1 MDGNKSL
8 EDIIDFGNNYFP
20 AACNKIY
27 NQNSQ
32 GDKGSMKYITTKDWW
47 SHVGIT
53 LKYSLYVITHPL
65 DGFWD
70 LTHEKRGSL
79 AAANIIIALAVLVEV
94 LRATLTN
101 FQFVTINMENFNS
114 LIVAMR
120 ILLPVGLWT
129 VANWS
134 LTTLMD
140 GKGRM
145 SEIYMSIC
153 YALTPY
159 VIINII
165 MIIISQVITYDEGA
179 IYWVL
184 AGFSA
189 LWTGIL
195 LLAAMMMVH
204 DYSLLKTLLSSL
216 LTIVGMG
223 VMVFIFVIFF
233 SLISD
238 AISYFIS
245 LYREII
251 FRLM

>member
-1 MDGNKSL
+1 
-8 EDIIDFGNNYFP
+8 
-20 AACNKIY
+20 
-27 NQNSQ
+27 
-32 GDKGSMKYITTKDWW
+32 MKYLNNKEWW
-47 SHVGIT
+47 KHIGKT
-53 LKYSLYVITHPL
+53 LKYSLYVCTHPL

-70 LTHEKRGSL
+70 LTHEKRGSMG
-79 AAANIIIALAVLVEV
+79 AANIIIGLAVIVEV
-94 LRATLTN
+94 LRLTLTN
-101 FQFVTINMENFNS
+101 FQFVKINMEYFNS
-114 LIVAMR
+114 LIVALR

-145 SEIYMSIC
+145 FEIYMSVC

-159 VIINII
+159 VIINMI
-165 MIIISQVITYDEGA
+165 MIILSQFITFEEGA

-184 AGFSA
+184 AGFA
-189 LWTGIL
+189 AVWTGIL
-195 LLAAMMMVH
+195 ILSAMMMVH
-204 DYSLLKTLLSSL
+204 DYSLVKTVLSSL

-238 AISYFIS
+238 AVSYFIS
-245 LYREII
+245 LYKEIL
-251 FRLM
+251 FRLI

>member
-1 MDGNKSL
+1 MRYLNNK
-8 EDIIDFGNNYFP
+8 E
-20 AACNKIY
+20 
-27 NQNSQ
+27 
-32 GDKGSMKYITTKDWW
+32 WW
-47 SHVGIT
+47 KHLGKT
-53 LKYSLYVITHPL
+53 LKYSLYVCTHPL

-70 LTHEKRGSL
+70 LTHEKRGSIG
-79 AAANIIIALAVLVEV
+79 AANVIIACAVIVEV
-94 LRATLTN
+94 LRLTLTN
-101 FQFVTINMENFNS
+101 FQFVTINMEYFNS
-114 LIVAMR
+114 IIVAMR

-145 SEIYMSIC
+145 FEIYMSVC

-159 VIINII
+159 VIINAI
-165 MIIISQVITYDEGA
+165 MIVLSQLITFDEGA

-184 AGFSA
+184 ASFSA
-189 LWTGIL
+189 IWTGIL
-195 LLAAMMMVH
+195 ILAGMMMVH
-204 DYSLLKTLLSSL
+204 DYSLPKTLFSSL

-238 AISYFIS
+238 AVSYFVS
-245 LYREII
+245 LYKEIL
-251 FRLM
+251 FRLI

>member
-1 MDGNKSL
+1 
-8 EDIIDFGNNYFP
+8 
-20 AACNKIY
+20 
-27 NQNSQ
+27 
-32 GDKGSMKYITTKDWW
+32 MKYLRKAWW
-47 SHVGIT
+47 RHLGTT

-70 LTHEKRGSL
+70 LTREKRGSIG
-79 AAANIIIALAVLVEV
+79 AANVIITLAVIVEV
-94 LRATLTN
+94 LRLTLTN
-101 FQFVTINMENFNS
+101 FQFVTINMEYFNS
-114 LIVAMR
+114 VIVAMR

-145 SEIYMSIC
+145 FEIYMSVC

-159 VIINII
+159 VIINAI
-165 MIIISQVITYDEGA
+165 MIVLSRFITFDEGA

-184 AGFSA
+184 AGFAA
-189 LWTGIL
+189 LWTGVL

-204 DYSLLKTLLSSL
+204 DYSLVKTILSSL
-216 LTIVGMG
+216 LTIAGMG
-223 VMVFIFVIFF
+223 VIVFIFVIFF

-238 AISYFIS
+238 AAAYFIS
-245 LYREII
+245 LYKEIL

>member
-1 MDGNKSL
+1 
-8 EDIIDFGNNYFP
+8 
-20 AACNKIY
+20 
-27 NQNSQ
+27 
-32 GDKGSMKYITTKDWW
+32 MKYILEKAYWQ
-47 SHVGIT
+47 HVGKT
-53 LKYSLYVITHPL
+53 LKYALYVITHPL

-70 LTHEKRGSL
+70 LTHEKRGSIG
-79 AAANIIIALAVLVEV
+79 AANIIVAAAVIVEV
-94 LRATLTN
+94 LRLTLTN
-101 FQFVTINMENFNS
+101 FQFVTVNMEYFNS

-145 SEIYMSIC
+145 SEIYMSVC

-159 VIINII
+159 VIINAI
-165 MIIISQVITYDEGA
+165 MIVLSQFITFEEGA

-184 AGFSA
+184 AGFA
-189 LWTGIL
+189 AVWTGLL

-204 DYSLLKTLLSSL
+204 DYSLFKTLFSSL
-216 LTIVGMG
+216 LTVVGMG
-223 VMVFIFVIFF
+223 VIVFIFVIFF

-238 AISYFIS
+238 AIAYFIS
-245 LYREII
+245 LYREIM
-251 FRLM
+251 FRLI

>member
-1 MDGNKSL
+1 MTYLNNK
-8 EDIIDFGNNYFP
+8 E
-20 AACNKIY
+20 
-27 NQNSQ
+27 
-32 GDKGSMKYITTKDWW
+32 WW
-47 SHVGIT
+47 QRLGKT

-70 LTHEKRGSL
+70 LTHEKRGSM
-79 AAANIIIALAVLVEV
+79 AAANIIISLAVVIEV
-94 LRATLTN
+94 LRLTLTN
-101 FQFVTINMENFNS
+101 FQFVTINMEYFNS

-145 SEIYMSIC
+145 HEIYMSVC

-159 VIINII
+159 VIINAVLILL
-165 MIIISQVITYDEGA
+165 SQFITFEEGA
-179 IYWVL
+179 VYYVL
-184 AGFSA
+184 AGFA
-189 LWTGIL
+189 AVWTGIL
-195 LLAAMMMVH
+195 ILSAMMMVH
-204 DYSLLKTLLSSL
+204 DYSLVKTLLSSL

-223 VMVFIFVIFF
+223 EMVFIFVIFF

-238 AISYFIS
+238 AVAYFVS
-245 LYREII
+245 LYKEIM
-251 FRLM
+251 FRLI